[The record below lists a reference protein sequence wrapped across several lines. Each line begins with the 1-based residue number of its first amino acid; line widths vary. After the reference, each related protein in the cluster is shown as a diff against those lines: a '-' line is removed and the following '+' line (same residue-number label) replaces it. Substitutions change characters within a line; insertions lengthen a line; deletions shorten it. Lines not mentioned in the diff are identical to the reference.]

1 MIIKFSVLWME
12 DDDSYFNATKRNL
25 TSYLKKLGFYLDVDR
40 IKDPINEDIHPYL
53 ENTSKYDLMLI
64 DWRVKAKGAVDKP
77 IGGEIISQIRKR
89 IAYSE
94 ILFYSGSDGIAKELA
109 KRKMEGVYL
118 AHRTRMREDAKELIE
133 FLLRKTLHPKTMR
146 GIVVSA
152 LSQVDDLCFQV
163 IKLKYQAEVTNKKE
177 MAASLKRSLLKKS
190 RKRQKDYEKICQM
203 EDDKFISSLH
213 STLVMDSFK
222 RAEKTLAFAELD
234 KLSEDIL
241 GPLKELPQTVTKRNK
256 LAHWKRS
263 EETNDHI
270 RLSEHG
276 KEDFLFDQKEAIKIR
291 NSINNAADALNKY
304 ISKIN

>member
-1 MIIKFSVLWME
+1 MGFLLRFLKMIIKFSILWME

-241 GPLKELPQTVTKRNK
+241 GPLKAVSYTHLTLPTILLV
-256 LAHWKRS
+256 
-263 EETNDHI
+263 
-270 RLSEHG
+270 
-276 KEDFLFDQKEAIKIR
+276 
-291 NSINNAADALNKY
+291 
-304 ISKIN
+304 